1 MSRKNADWEMSTFIE
16 PEKRARQRDY
26 LLFQYFPPEKCA
38 QIISF
43 SKLVCTDILLEEKNF

>member
-1 MSRKNADWEMSTFIE
+1 MSRKKRTRGTFIE

-26 LLFQYFPPEKCA
+26 LLFQYFATAKCA